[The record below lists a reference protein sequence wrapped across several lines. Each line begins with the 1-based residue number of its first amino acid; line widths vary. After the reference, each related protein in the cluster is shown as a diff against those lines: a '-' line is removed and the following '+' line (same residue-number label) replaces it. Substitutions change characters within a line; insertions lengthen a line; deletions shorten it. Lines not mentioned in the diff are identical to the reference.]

1 MERGIIFEEINKHL
15 HERNSDRRTM
25 TSGSGPRERPAYLIG
40 FAMRLSSRSFG
51 DLQLTR

>member
-15 HERNSDRRTM
+15 HEHELRPQNDD
-25 TSGSGPRERPAYLIG
+25 SGSGPRERPAYLIG